1 MRVKT
6 IVLMVFKISK
16 TQSPTAL
23 PTKFLVYV
31 GSHCLAVSHPNDDDD
46 DDEDE
51 NDDDEDEDDDDDD
64 DDEPDETDDDYY
76 HPHLT
81 QI

>member
-1 MRVKT
+1 
-6 IVLMVFKISK
+6 MVFKISK

-46 DDEDE
+46 DE
-51 NDDDEDEDDDDDD
+51 DDDDEDDDDDEP
-64 DDEPDETDDDYY
+64 DEPDETDDDYY
-76 HPHLT
+76 HPDLT
-81 QI
+81 

>member
-1 MRVKT
+1 
-6 IVLMVFKISK
+6 MVFKISK

-46 DDEDE
+46 DDED
-51 NDDDEDEDDDDDD
+51 DDDEDDDDEP
-64 DDEPDETDDDYY
+64 DEPDETDDDYY
-76 HPHLT
+76 HPDLT
-81 QI
+81 

>member
-1 MRVKT
+1 
-6 IVLMVFKISK
+6 MVFKISK

-46 DDEDE
+46 DDED
-51 NDDDEDEDDDDDD
+51 DDDEDDDDDEP
-64 DDEPDETDDDYY
+64 DEPDETDDDYY
-76 HPHLT
+76 HPDLT
-81 QI
+81 

>member
-1 MRVKT
+1 
-6 IVLMVFKISK
+6 MVFKISK

-46 DDEDE
+46 
-51 NDDDEDEDDDDDD
+51 EDDDDEDD
-64 DDEPDETDDDYY
+64 DDEPDEPDETDDYY
-76 HPHLT
+76 YHPDLT
-81 QI
+81 

>member
-16 TQSPTAL
+16 TQTPTAL

-46 DDEDE
+46 DDDDDE
-51 NDDDEDEDDDDDD
+51 NDDDEDEDDDDD